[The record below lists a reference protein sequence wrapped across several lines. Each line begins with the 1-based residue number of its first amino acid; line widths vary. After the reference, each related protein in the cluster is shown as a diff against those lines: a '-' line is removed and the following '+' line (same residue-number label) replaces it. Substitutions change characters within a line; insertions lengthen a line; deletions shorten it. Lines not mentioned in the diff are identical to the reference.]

1 MNNDRKKQSLHYRDR
16 QAPKPFAEGLPPMPP
31 LFSAFPTDWVVPETA
46 SAQAP
51 LQMSLASAHRSSQAS
66 ATPYLLRWL
75 QSGGNLDFMVLA
87 LCSCVLTVLCHQ
99 PVLPSGSGS
108 LSTTSAAPSSE
119 IGFAIKA
126 GLSTTFSKLH
136 AESSDDE

>member
-1 MNNDRKKQSLHYRDR
+1 
-16 QAPKPFAEGLPPMPP
+16 MPH
-31 LFSAFPTDWVVPETA
+31 LFSAMPADRVLPEPT
-46 SAQAP
+46 SAQVP
-51 LQMSLASAHRSSQAS
+51 LQMSLAAAHRSAP
-66 ATPYLLRWL
+66 APAAPYLLQWL

-108 LSTTSAAPSSE
+108 LATSSSAAPSSE